1 MSPSECE
8 NQPRNQ
14 ADFTATRWTLVLSAA
29 QENWSTQTAEAMA
42 ELCRIYWYPLYA
54 FVRRRGFE
62 THEAEDLTQEFF
74 ARLLS
79 KNYLASVG
87 PEKGK
92 FRSFLLASLQHFLA
106 NEWDRIQAQKRG
118 GGQSIISLD
127 GPATESRYRLE
138 PLDRW
143 TPEKLFER
151 QWALAVLERVLTR
164 LETQWND
171 EHKQTQFQRLKGC
184 LVGSESKG
192 YAEIGEELGMSE
204 GAVKVAVHRMRR
216 RYRELLREEIA
227 HTVSSADEIDEEI
240 RYLLTCVRE

>member
-1 MSPSECE
+1 MSSSETG
-8 NQPRNQ
+8 NLQPDKSEF
-14 ADFTATRWTLVLSAA
+14 AATRWTLVLSAA
-29 QENWSTQTAEAMA
+29 RDNWSTHAAEAMA
-42 ELCRIYWYPLYA
+42 ELCRLYWYPLYA

-92 FRSFLLASLQHFLA
+92 FRSFLLTSLQHFLA
-106 NEWDRIQAQKRG
+106 NEWDRTQAQKRG
-118 GGQSIISLD
+118 GGRAIISLD
-127 GPATESRYRLE
+127 GLTTESRYLLE
-138 PLDRW
+138 PLDRR

-171 EHKQTQFQRLKGC
+171 DGKNDLFQRLKGC
-184 LVGSESKG
+184 LAGPEAAG
-192 YAEIGEELGMSE
+192 YAEIGATLRMTE
-204 GAVKVAVHRMRR
+204 GAVKVAAHRLRR

-227 HTVSSADEIDEEI
+227 HTVSSPEEIDEEI
-240 RYLLTCVRE
+240 RYLLACVRE